1 MVDWKYGSSFRFV
14 GSSGSSPGDQ
24 VGIGSSISV
33 EPATAGGGGFFHDAI
48 QKAPGSRVK
57 RLLVLN
63 CAANDRGRYEV
74 EEWFTPSAAQ
84 FNTRRRFSRLP
95 GAFYIASRK
104 TPPQRRRNRPKYSR
118 RFRVA
123 LAWLDFHGATLDL
136 RCR

>member
-1 MVDWKYGSSFRFV
+1 MVALFV
-14 GSSGSSPGDQ
+14 LLDLRAHL
-24 VGIGSSISV
+24 
-33 EPATAGGGGFFHDAI
+33 PATKLESGRAFRSNQPPPGGGFFHDAI
-48 QKAPGSRVK
+48 QKAPGSRLK

-63 CAANDRGRYEV
+63 CAANDRGMYEV

>member
-1 MVDWKYGSSFRFV
+1 MVDFFVAWIPGLISRRPSSWNRVEHFGRTGHVHCRGRGSSNYV
-14 GSSGSSPGDQ
+14 MHC
-24 VGIGSSISV
+24 IY
-33 EPATAGGGGFFHDAI
+33 
-48 QKAPGSRVK
+48 KAPRNRLK

-74 EEWFTPSAAQ
+74 EEWFTTFATQ

-104 TPPQRRRNRPKYSR
+104 THPQRRRNRPKYSR